1 MENNFYVGDIYY
13 SKRNKNVGCTEKSVL
28 YSDDNFNYLE
38 LISGK
43 WYTTNNDDKNYV
55 IRDSVI
61 PTDINQYRENY
72 RYLLAR
78 YSDKTIKK
86 KRIFN

>member
-13 SKRNKNVGCTEKSVL
+13 SKRNKNMGCTDKVVL
-28 YSDDNFNYLE
+28 YSDDNFYYLD

-43 WYTTNNDDKNYV
+43 WYNTDSNENDYV
-55 IRDSVI
+55 IKDSII

-72 RYLLAR
+72 RYLLSKYNDR
-78 YSDKTIKK
+78 TIKK
-86 KRIFN
+86 KMVC